1 MKHQGQLK
9 RTDELREA
17 TQARTLI
24 ADLTR
29 IVEILNEEISSQE
42 QASGVADPSRAEY
55 RALARTLRARRDNLL
70 ETISACSSDWF
81 RRAWRRPPISL
92 AFRF

>member
-1 MKHQGQLK
+1 MRHHVHPR

-17 TQARTLI
+17 TQTRTLI

-70 ETISACSSDWF
+70 ETISAL
-81 RRAWRRPPISL
+81 RQQL
-92 AFRF
+92 V